1 MCDFVCT
8 VRVYVILCIKYVDR
22 LLVIPQPILVPCL
35 DIHRP
40 ARSLSLTSSVSWLS
54 PTPYYLVRD
63 SPLLTHPMGATS
75 SPDPTIAPFE
85 SGMPRLVL
93 RSAIL
98 SRGTLKGC
106 RPLHTHPMGATSS
119 PDPTIA
125 PFESGMP
132 RLVLR
137 SAILLRGTLKGCRP
151 LLTHPM
157 GATSSPDP
165 VITPLEPGMLRL
177 ALQPASLLRGIP
189 TQSS

>member
-1 MCDFVCT
+1 MMP
-8 VRVYVILCIKYVDR
+8 R
-22 LLVIPQPILVPCL
+22 LPLSSPFPSTTLF
-35 DIHRP
+35 
-40 ARSLSLTSSVSWLS
+40 RSC
-54 PTPYYLVRD
+54 R
-63 SPLLTHPMGATS
+63 PLLTHPMGATS

-98 SRGTLKGC
+98 S
-106 RPLHTHPMGATSS
+106 
-119 PDPTIA
+119 
-125 PFESGMP
+125 
-132 RLVLR
+132 
-137 SAILLRGTLKGCRP
+137 RGTLKGCRP

-189 TQSS
+189 TRSSLLPAPRMGGTSFLGLVTTPPVCGTHFHILPSDLPLVTRSILNFLQSPTWMVGSGTQW